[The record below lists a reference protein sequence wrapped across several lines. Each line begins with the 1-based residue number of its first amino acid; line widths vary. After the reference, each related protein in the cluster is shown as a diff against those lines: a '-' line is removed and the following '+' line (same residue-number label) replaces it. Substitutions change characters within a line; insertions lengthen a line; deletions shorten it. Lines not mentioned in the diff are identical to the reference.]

1 MMHNTKTTDQL
12 NALVRLCNESIVEPS
27 RAACN
32 AQAIRAGL
40 LELIAD
46 PSAAN
51 APRNKVQVISLPGK
65 AAIKYHVDN
74 PELPRL
80 TAYVSSCGD
89 NTQQECKIYIGNDVL
104 AELTVYRS
112 RSFAVRMVRQALK
125 GAMSRLGKRRRLTA
139 NRQSREAAKKNNP
152 VNPVNPV

>member
-12 NALVRLCNESIVEPS
+12 NALVRLCNESIVEPD

-46 PSAAN
+46 PFAAN
-51 APRNKVQVISLPGK
+51 APRNKVQVINLPD
-65 AAIKYHVDN
+65 AAALAYNADA
-74 PELPRL
+74 PGLPRL
-80 TAYVSSCGD
+80 TAYVASCGD
-89 NTQQECKIYIGNDVL
+89 NSQQRCNIYIGDDVL

-112 RSFAVRMVRQALK
+112 RGFAVRMVRLALK
-125 GAMSRLGKRRRLTA
+125 GAMSCLGKRRRHTA
-139 NRQSREAAKKNNP
+139 NQRKKEGK
-152 VNPVNPV
+152 

>member
-46 PSAAN
+46 PSAAD
-51 APRNKVQVISLPGK
+51 APRNKVQVIRLPDATALAYNADAPG
-65 AAIKYHVDN
+65 
-74 PELPRL
+74 LPRL
-80 TAYVSSCGD
+80 TAYVSSCD
-89 NTQQECKIYIGNDVL
+89 YNTLQECKIYLGDDVL
-104 AELTVYRS
+104 AKLTVYHG
-112 RSFAVRMVRQALK
+112 RSFAVRMIRMALK
-125 GAMSRLGKRRRLTA
+125 GAMSRLGKRRRHSS
-139 NRQSREAAKKNNP
+139 NQRKKEGK
-152 VNPVNPV
+152 

>member
-32 AQAIRAGL
+32 AQTIRAGL

-46 PSAAN
+46 PSVAN
-51 APRNKVQVISLPGK
+51 APRNKVQEIRLPDATALAYND
-65 AAIKYHVDN
+65 AA
-74 PELPRL
+74 PGLPRL

-89 NTQQECKIYIGNDVL
+89 NSQQRWNIYIGDDVL
-104 AELTVYRS
+104 AELTVYRG
-112 RSFAVRMVRQALK
+112 RSFAVRMVRPALK
-125 GAMSRLGKRRRLTA
+125 GAMSGLGKRRRYAA
-139 NRQSREAAKKNNP
+139 NQRKKEEK
-152 VNPVNPV
+152 

>member
-12 NALVRLCNESIVEPS
+12 NALVRLCNESIVEPD

-51 APRNKVQVISLPGK
+51 APRNKVQVIGLPDATALAYN
-65 AAIKYHVDN
+65 AA

-80 TAYVSSCGD
+80 TAYVSSCDD
-89 NTQQECKIYIGNDVL
+89 NTLQECKIYLGNDVL

-112 RSFAVRMVRQALK
+112 RSFAVRMVRLALK
-125 GAMSRLGKRRRLTA
+125 GAMSCLGKRRRHTA
-139 NRQSREAAKKNNP
+139 NQRKKEGK
-152 VNPVNPV
+152 